1 MTYVKHTILL
11 WFLLSIFSY
20 ACAQITNERLQQ
32 YVIGAEFSS
41 LDLRYPEPV
50 KQFYIQNQFKPV
62 WLASDGINRI
72 NAMFEL
78 LRSAP
83 DFGLNTNDYLP
94 RHFAILGSY
103 VSFLNNMYD
112 SLRNEILLT
121 DAIIHFFHDV
131 KNGSQPVFGF
141 EGLQYVP
148 STNEISSLFALGV
161 NLNRFDTILSRLEPD
176 CDVYRQI
183 KMKLVYWNMIINE
196 IDFQEV
202 IIKSNV
208 VSNNNSLLLI
218 KLRQLGF
225 IRIGESIDE
234 KALIFKVKEAQRL
247 FDLSNDG
254 VLGRNTLSAFNVPLK
269 SRRDELKLAINY
281 LRWLNE
287 LKQRGKV
294 ALLNIPSAQLIIYNE
309 GIMSFD
315 SRIIVGKPST
325 PTKTLTST
333 IKEVIVYPYW
343 NVPQSI
349 AIKEILPHIK
359 KSIVYLGKN
368 NYQLLDKQGKVVD
381 PYTINWHSVSAT
393 YFPYQIR
400 QSTGCDNALGILK
413 FNFYNPFS
421 MYLHDTPS
429 KNLFLLSSRFFSHGC
444 MRVEKPVELA
454 RLLLQDKISSVETLI
469 NQCIEHQSPVTIQLE
484 NPLPLIVLYSTVW
497 FNEKEEVIIYRDIYN
512 KMSYH
517 RSLSVKHQ

>member
-1 MTYVKHTILL
+1 M
-11 WFLLSIFSY
+11 SIFSC
-20 ACAQITNERLQQ
+20 ACAQITNQRLQQ
-32 YVIGAEFSS
+32 FVFGAEFTS
-41 LDLRYPEPV
+41 LDLRFPEQV
-50 KQFYIQNQFKPV
+50 KQFYKQNQFKPV
-62 WLASDGINRI
+62 WLTSDGINRT

-78 LRSAP
+78 IRSAP
-83 DFGLNTNDYLP
+83 DIGLNSNDYLP
-94 RHFAILGSY
+94 RHFTILGSY
-103 VSFLNNMYD
+103 VSFLNSTYD

-121 DAIIHFFHDV
+121 EAIIHFLHDV

-141 EGLQYVP
+141 KGLQYVP
-148 STNEISSLFALGV
+148 STNEISSLLALGV
-161 NLNRFDTILSRLEPD
+161 NLNRFDTVLSRLEPD
-176 CDVYRQI
+176 SDVYRQM
-183 KMKLVYWNMIINE
+183 KMILGYWNMIINE
-196 IDFQEV
+196 NDFQEV

-208 VSNNNSLLLI
+208 ISINNSPLI
-218 KLRQLGF
+218 LKLRQLGF
-225 IRIGESIDE
+225 IRFAESIDE
-234 KALIFKVKEAQRL
+234 KDLIFKVKEAQRL
-247 FDLSNDG
+247 FDLSGDG
-254 VLGRNTLSAFNVPLK
+254 VLGRNTLNAFNVPLK
-269 SRRDELKLAINY
+269 SRRDELKLTINY
-281 LRWLNE
+281 LRWVNE

-315 SRIIVGKPST
+315 SKIIVGKPST
-325 PTKTLTST
+325 PTATLTST

-359 KSIVYLGKN
+359 KSIGYLGKN

-381 PYTINWHSVSAT
+381 PYTINWHSLSAD

-429 KNLFLLSSRFFSHGC
+429 KSLFLLSRRFFSHGC

-454 RLLLQDKISSVETLI
+454 RLLLKDKISSVETLI
-469 NQCIEHQSPVTIQLE
+469 NQCLEHQSPVILQLE
-484 NPLPLIVLYSTVW
+484 NPLPLVVLYSTVW
-497 FNEKEEVIIYRDIYN
+497 FNEKEQVIIYKDIYN

-517 RSLSVKHQ
+517 HSLSAKHQ